1 MKRFIKF
8 FGAIVIVMLLAA
20 CGDKSQQSVVKD
32 LEKTWKNASYELSA
46 TMEIKTGSEPRLYN
60 VNVWH
65 TKPDF
70 YRVEIK
76 ENNKEDAQ
84 IIVKNKDGVF
94 LVSTSSNKTYEFQSD
109 WPKKNSQSY
118 LIGTLAEDIAADGKA
133 AMDTQDKEYIFEVAT
148 RNAERTG
155 LPLQQIVV
163 DKKTL
168 LPSKV
173 SILKEDLTEQIVI
186 SFNTIDLKA
195 KHKPEDYAIS
205 KLEPTQASA
214 PTEPEEFKVYYPTL
228 QLPNTSLADEKIVKD
243 KGKERA
249 VLSYDGDKSF
259 TIVQQPSS
267 TSDKTITVSLQ
278 GDPELIGSSIG
289 AINDQSITW
298 DFNGMTFLLIS
309 NKLTTPELLEVAASM
324 QSGAK

>member
-94 LVSTSSNKTYEFQSD
+94 LMSTSSNKTYEFQSD

-133 AMDTQDKEYIFEVAT
+133 AMDAEEKQYIFEVAT
-148 RNAERTG
+148 RNAQRTG
-155 LPLQQIVV
+155 LPFRLL
-163 DKKTL
+163 KKML
-168 LPSKV
+168 RKKKKS
-173 SILKEDLTEQIVI
+173 DLRQERR
-186 SFNTIDLKA
+186 
-195 KHKPEDYAIS
+195 IS
-205 KLEPTQASA
+205 KHM
-214 PTEPEEFKVYYPTL
+214 
-228 QLPNTSLADEKIVKD
+228 
-243 KGKERA
+243 
-249 VLSYDGDKSF
+249 
-259 TIVQQPSS
+259 TIC
-267 TSDKTITVSLQ
+267 
-278 GDPELIGSSIG
+278 
-289 AINDQSITW
+289 
-298 DFNGMTFLLIS
+298 
-309 NKLTTPELLEVAASM
+309 
-324 QSGAK
+324 